1 MGDGIGRYLPGRFE
15 LFSVILVVAA
25 LNAASH
31 RILSSLEAGLG
42 AAVLDLFKVSAII
55 WFALYAIMRI
65 GLDAGRRAE
74 LAKFDLV
81 IVIAIALGCMVP
93 TRAPAL
99 FALLAGAVY
108 LFTTSPEGGAG
119 RRIAAIALTLAGPL
133 LLGPLMLNFAG
144 TELLR
149 VDAWLAAT
157 LSGNTA
163 VGNVVETPLGVPD
176 LLIMPGC
183 SAFGNLTLVVVLAV
197 SLANVMEVPFGRN
210 LRIGVVLAGVAVILV
225 NASRLASMAIWP
237 EHFEWLHVGGG
248 ATLFGYATLLV
259 MAPIIGVAVMRSV
272 PDAA

>member
-1 MGDGIGRYLPGRFE
+1 MGNGTGRYLPARVE
-15 LFSVILVVAA
+15 LFSAILVVAA

-42 AAVLDLFKVSAII
+42 AAALDLFKISAII
-55 WFALYAIMRI
+55 WFALYAILRI
-65 GLDAGRRAE
+65 GLENAERATPTRTDVMVLAGVI
-74 LAKFDLV
+74 LAAFL
-81 IVIAIALGCMVP
+81 P

-99 FALLAGAVY
+99 LAMLAGATY
-108 LFTTSPEGGAG
+108 LLATSSKGSAG
-119 RRIAAIALTLAGPL
+119 RRISGIVLTLAGPL
-133 LLGPLMLNFAG
+133 LLGPLMLNLAG
-144 TELLR
+144 TELLP

-163 VGNVVETPLGVPD
+163 VGNVVQTPLGVPD

-197 SLANVMEVPFGRN
+197 TLANLMNVPFGPG
-210 LRIGVVLAGVAVILV
+210 LRIGVLAAGVAVIIV
-225 NASRLASMAIWP
+225 NTVRLASMAIWP
-237 EHFEWLHVGGG
+237 ENFEWLHVGGG